1 MLDEKALRR
10 ETFSEGTSIKLLDGQ
25 LWTFPKPYLSMY
37 TQIGEGGK
45 LEAGHVFTYGA
56 DYADRLDQYI
66 ECEEPIEATMIQLE
80 LAGGLLLRNYALDN
94 AALRRILAINMDGTS
109 EPEMW
114 PAIRA
119 ILFGRDLPKPSAVG
133 STSPSQ
139 PTA

>member
-10 ETFSEGTSIKLLDGQ
+10 PGFTEGSAVKLGDGQ
-25 LWTFPKPYLSMY
+25 EWTFPKPYLSMY

-45 LEAGHVFTYGA
+45 LEAGHVFTFGA

-66 ECEEPIEATMIQLE
+66 ECEDSIEKMFIQLE

-94 AALRRILAINMDGTS
+94 PALRRILAINMDGQS
-109 EPEMW
+109 DPEMW
-114 PAIRA
+114 PAIQA
-119 ILFGRDLPKPSAVG
+119 VLFGRDVPKPSAVG
-133 STSPSQ
+133 SMSPSP